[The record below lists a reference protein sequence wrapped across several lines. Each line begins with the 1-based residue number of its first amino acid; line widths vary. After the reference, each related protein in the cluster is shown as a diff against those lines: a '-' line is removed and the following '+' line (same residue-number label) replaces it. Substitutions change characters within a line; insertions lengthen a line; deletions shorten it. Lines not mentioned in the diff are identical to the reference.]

1 MIVLNEF
8 SLIKRFRKRLKR
20 PSFIIVFFLFFYIL
34 FLFYTKFTDFKF
46 DLNVTRNRE
55 NIITMRDIILQRI
68 EKNEWVVQYKIA
80 QYSSIIAEQLDGT
93 VDIEALFFHDNA
105 TKLDYIRQNV
115 KCLPVKSEY
124 EFLERGLY
132 SEFLNPF
139 EVLQIDAIGSI
150 WLIKCKKKDV
160 STIDND
166 DHIAIIDLNNFQE
179 SQNWNHKNNSQK
191 IILKAQKPGVFKR

>member
-8 SLIKRFRKRLKR
+8 SLIKRLEKRLKR
-20 PSFIIVFFLFFYIL
+20 PLFIIGSFLFFYIL
-34 FLFYTKFTDFKF
+34 FLFYTKFTGFKF
-46 DLNVTRNRE
+46 ELNVTRNRE
-55 NIITMRDIILQRI
+55 NIIPMRGIIIIRI

-93 VDIEALFFHDNA
+93 VDIEALFFHDNS

-115 KCLPVKSEY
+115 KCLPIKSEND
-124 EFLERGLY
+124 FLERGLY

-139 EVLQIDAIGSI
+139 EILQIDAIGSV
-150 WLIKCKKKDV
+150 WLIKCKMKDI

-166 DHIAIIDLNNFQE
+166 DHIAVIDLNNFQE
-179 SQNWNHKNNSQK
+179 IQNRNHKNNNQK